1 VTTPPTTAALVLAA
15 GRSIRFGAATKQLAD
30 VDGRPLVAQVVATAL
45 ATDVDEV
52 VVVVGHDADRV
63 AAAVPDDP
71 RVRTVTNPDPAAGI
85 AASLCTGVA
94 ALAHTV
100 ERLVI
105 LLGDQP
111 GIDPALVD
119 RVLAAVTDHPA
130 ARVRY
135 RDHPG
140 HPVAFARPAFTGA
153 RRAHRRRRGAAAARA
168 ARHPRGGRRRR
179 QPRRRGHPR
188 RPVTLAGRERRR
200 PCRTDPR
207 PSANRPRGSH
217 ALVVHRRHDL
227 RAARGGAGAP
237 RAPRRGDAT

>member
-140 HPVAFARPAFTGA
+140 HPVAFARPTFTALTAITGDVGA
-153 RRAHRRRRGAAAARA
+153 R
-168 ARHPRGGRRRR
+168 
-179 QPRRRGHPR
+179 Q
-188 RPVTLAGRERRR
+188 LLERLD
-200 PCRTDPR
+200 T
-207 PSANRPRGSH
+207 H
-217 ALVVHRRHDL
+217 EVVVDADSPADVDTPADL
-227 RAARGGAGAP
+227 
-237 RAPRRGDAT
+237 